1 MRSKFFSRMQSSI
14 TTHPWVLKS
23 ELRCCSINS
32 LQGFLCMFYKLIIDL
47 KLSWLFISIRKFIL
61 CLIINH
67 LSSIYIIYDS
77 WHIGKIIFILFHI
90 IHMDIYSPLLPRLV
104 GIPVFLLEF
113 SPFEVSWFPLLL
125 THLSGDHLI
134 ALVKLY

>member
-1 MRSKFFSRMQSSI
+1 M
-14 TTHPWVLKS
+14 
-23 ELRCCSINS
+23 
-32 LQGFLCMFYKLIIDL
+32 
-47 KLSWLFISIRKFIL
+47 

-134 ALVKLY
+134 ALVKLYYSCNTSKVKRSRTLSHSALDAPWLCIEVRMGSFIKAQMRFCDILLLEQ